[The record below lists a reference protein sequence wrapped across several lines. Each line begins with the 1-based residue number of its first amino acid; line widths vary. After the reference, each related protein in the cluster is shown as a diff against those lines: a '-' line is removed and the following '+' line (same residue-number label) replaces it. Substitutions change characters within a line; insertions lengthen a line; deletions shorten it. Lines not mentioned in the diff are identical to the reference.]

1 MSHSPGQYSI
11 GSSKWNGLSKLIE
24 ECGEV
29 SQVAG
34 KIIGNDGAPR
44 HWDGSNLRKRVQE
57 ELGDLLAAIDFFIA
71 GTNELDDRFIQARR
85 KRKLKRFIKW
95 NKEN

>member
-1 MSHSPGQYSI
+1 MSHLPGQYSI

-34 KIIGNDGAPR
+34 KIIGNDGALQ
-44 HWDGSNLRKRVQE
+44 HWDGSNLRRRMRQE
-57 ELGDLLAAIDFFIA
+57 LADLLAAIDFFMV
-71 GTNELDDRFIQARR
+71 TNGLAYDVQIQSRR